1 MTKAQLSTYSEAGTR
16 ALGQAIG
23 ADAEP
28 GDVVL
33 LSGELGTGK
42 TCLVRGMST
51 GLGATDN
58 AFSPSFVLVREYKGR
73 LTLYH
78 MDFYRLEHAEE
89 IADLGVDDY
98 LDSDGVCAIEWAERA
113 TALLPSEHIAV
124 ELSYSSESP
133 DSRTIHLTATG
144 KRYEELLEHLIQ
156 CTGEDLRWN

>member
-1 MTKAQLSTYSEAGTR
+1 MTEAQLTTFSEVGTR

-23 ADAEP
+23 ANAKP

-42 TCLVRGMST
+42 TCMVRGMAT
-51 GLGATDN
+51 GLGAADN

-89 IADLGVDDY
+89 IADLGIEDY

-113 TALLPSEHIAV
+113 ISLLPTDHMALGLAYNTET
-124 ELSYSSESP
+124 P
-133 DSRTIHLTATG
+133 DTRTIHIAAKG
-144 KRYEELLEHLIQ
+144 ARYEDLLRQIAQHPE
-156 CTGEDLRWN
+156 EDMRWS